1 METMKVREVIKFLVE
16 NNGWYLVRICGSHRQ
31 FKLRSK
37 KSRLTINCK
46 MDKELPEGALYYS
59 LKHCFDSQEV
69 IHKEHYEITIEQSND
84 CYSAYCPDL
93 PGCVAVGDTLEET
106 KELMLDS
113 VRLHLEGLKQDGVLV
128 SEPGSTSAFFEIRQA
143 S

>member
-1 METMKVREVIKFLVE
+1 MKVREVIKFLVE

-37 KSRLTINCK
+37 KQRVTLNCM

-59 LKHCFDSQEV
+59 LKHCFDTEA
-69 IHKEHYEITIEQSND
+69 ITERDHYEITVERSQN

-93 PGCVAVGDTLEET
+93 PGCVAVGETLDET
-106 KELMLDS
+106 KELMLSS
-113 VRLHLEGLKQDGVLV
+113 VKLHLEGLRQDGLIAH
-128 SEPGSTSAFFEIRQA
+128 EMDNTSTFFDIRQA

>member
-1 METMKVREVIKFLVE
+1 MGKMKVREVIKFLVE

-46 MDKELPEGALYYS
+46 MDKGLPEGALYYS

-69 IHKEHYEITIEQSND
+69 IQKEHYEITIEQSND

-93 PGCVAVGDTLEET
+93 PPPGAPRRGRHARGDEGAHA
-106 KELMLDS
+106 
-113 VRLHLEGLKQDGVLV
+113 RLRTP
-128 SEPGSTSAFFEIRQA
+128 SPGRTQA
-143 S
+143 GRRSGFGSGEHIGIF

>member
-1 METMKVREVIKFLVE
+1 MKVREVIKFLVE
-16 NNGWYLVRICGSHRQ
+16 NNGWYLVRISGSHRQ

-37 KSRLTINCK
+37 RSRLTINCK
-46 MDKELPEGALYYS
+46 MDKELPEGALFYS
-59 LKHCFDSQEV
+59 LKHCFDHEEV
-69 IHKEHYEITIEQSND
+69 TQKDHYEITIEQSHN
-84 CYSAYCPDL
+84 CFSAYCPDL

-113 VRLHLEGLKQDGVLV
+113 LRLHLEGLRQDGVLV
-128 SEPGSTSAFFEIRQA
+128 AEPVNTSAFFEIRQA

>member
-1 METMKVREVIKFLVE
+1 MKVREVIKFLVE
-16 NNGWYLVRICGSHRQ
+16 NNGWYLVRISGSHRQ

-37 KSRLTINCK
+37 RSRLTINCK
-46 MDKELPEGALYYS
+46 MDKELPEGALFYS
-59 LKHCFDSQEV
+59 LKHCFDHEEV
-69 IHKEHYEITIEQSND
+69 TQKDHYEITIEQSHN
-84 CYSAYCPDL
+84 CFSAYCPDL

-113 VRLHLEGLKQDGVLV
+113 LRLHLEGLRQDGVLV
-128 SEPGSTSAFFEIRQA
+128 AEPVNTSAFFEIRPA

>member
-1 METMKVREVIKFLVE
+1 MKVREVDQVPGGKQRMVSRE
-16 NNGWYLVRICGSHRQ
+16 DCGSHRQ

-46 MDKELPEGALYYS
+46 MDKELPEGALYS

-69 IHKEHYEITIEQSND
+69 IHKEHYEITIEQSGD

-93 PGCVAVGDTLEET
+93 PA
-106 KELMLDS
+106 
-113 VRLHLEGLKQDGVLV
+113 
-128 SEPGSTSAFFEIRQA
+128 A
-143 S
+143 SP

>member
-1 METMKVREVIKFLVE
+1 MKVREVIKFLVE

-37 KSRLTINCK
+37 KKRITLNCM
-46 MDKELPEGALYYS
+46 MDKILPEGALYYS
-59 LKHCFDSQEV
+59 LKHCFNTEAIVERD
-69 IHKEHYEITIEQSND
+69 HYEITVEKSQN

-93 PGCVAVGDTLEET
+93 PGCVAVGNTLDET
-106 KELMLDS
+106 KEFMLSS
-113 VRLHLEGLKQDGVLV
+113 VRLHLEGLKQDGIIAK
-128 SEPGSTSAFFEIRQA
+128 EPESTSTFFDIRQA

>member
-1 METMKVREVIKFLVE
+1 MKVREVIKFLVE

-37 KSRLTINCK
+37 KQRVTLNCM
-46 MDKELPEGALYYS
+46 MDKILPEGALYYS
-59 LKHCFDSQEV
+59 LKHCFGTETITERD
-69 IHKEHYEITIEQSND
+69 HYEITVEKSQN

-93 PGCVAVGDTLEET
+93 PGCVAVGNTLDET
-106 KELMLDS
+106 KELMLSS
-113 VRLHLEGLKQDGVLV
+113 VRIHLEGLRQDGIIQK
-128 SEPGSTSAFFEIRQA
+128 EPDSTSTFFDIRQA

>member
-1 METMKVREVIKFLVE
+1 MKVREVIKFLVE
-16 NNGWYLVRICGSHRQ
+16 NNGWYLVRISGSHRQ

-37 KSRLTINCK
+37 RSRLTINCK
-46 MDKELPEGALYYS
+46 MDKELPEGALFYS
-59 LKHCFDSQEV
+59 LKHCFDHEEV
-69 IHKEHYEITIEQSND
+69 TQKDHYEITIEQSHN
-84 CYSAYCPDL
+84 CFSAYCPDL

-113 VRLHLEGLKQDGVLV
+113 LRLHLEGLRQDGVLV
-128 SEPGSTSAFFEIRQA
+128 AEPMNTSAFFEIRQA

>member
-1 METMKVREVIKFLVE
+1 MTVREVIKFLVE

-46 MDKELPEGALYYS
+46 MDKDLPEGALFYS
-59 LKHCFDSQEV
+59 LKQCLESQR
-69 IHKEHYEITIEQSND
+69 IINKEHYEITIEQSGN
-84 CYSAYCPDL
+84 CFSAYCPDL

-113 VRLHLEGLKQDGVLV
+113 VRLHLEGLRQDGVLV
-128 SEPGSTSAFFEIRQA
+128 AEPGNTSAFFEIRQA